1 MTVYT
6 FIKKKE
12 DNHEM
17 THEEMLEEAA
27 RREQEA
33 EEEKKK
39 EAIKAVAQIVSFFT
53 KPLFLM
59 LLWNWLMPSIFGIA
73 TIGYLKA
80 FGLYLISRIIFDKND

>member
-39 EAIKAVAQIVSFFT
+39 EAIKAELR
-53 KPLFLM
+53 LFHFSPNLCF
-59 LLWNWLMPSIFGIA
+59 LCYYGI
-73 TIGYLKA
+73 G
-80 FGLYLISRIIFDKND
+80 

>member
-39 EAIKAVAQIVSFFT
+39 EAIKAKVSDCFIFHQT
-53 KPLFLM
+53 SVSYAIMELVNAKYLWHRNYWIFKGVWS
-59 LLWNWLMPSIFGIA
+59 LLNFPYYF
-73 TIGYLKA
+73 
-80 FGLYLISRIIFDKND
+80 